1 MTYFVSKRNS
11 STEPFRVVY
20 REVKT
25 RTHKGYPLTY
35 ELCSLPEA
43 YATWEEAVAAI
54 EKLNSTPAPAGAI
67 GGAFPT
73 WL

>member
-1 MTYFVSKRNS
+1 MTYFVCKRNS

-25 RTHKGYPLTY
+25 RTSKGYPLTY

-43 YATWEEAVAAI
+43 YATWEEALAAI
-54 EKLNSTPAPAGAI
+54 ERLNSIPSPAGVIAET
-67 GGAFPT
+67 FPT